1 MREGSVSARTG
12 GGDSSGWEEAHRGRR
27 GPQCRGRGRGARSTS
42 AAEPR
47 GRLQRRGERVVSGG
61 AGIETTREQGR
72 TADGDLGPFN
82 LGRELDERLDGSGER
97 VVGLGRVE
105 HEQVVVGRA
114 WAEERVLLE
123 RRNAGSP
130 VSPRVARRDSGGETH
145 EQRRKLWSPADDE
158 QQGREDVL
166 LGDRGQD
173 VLEPLDVVGVA
184 GRTVGARR
192 ARQRAHSRGGGRG
205 GRSASGRRTPTEGC
219 TQTRRG

>member
-1 MREGSVSARTG
+1 MLGREAVIVRGGKKRTEGDAVHSVEAEVEERVPRRPQSLEVGCSA
-12 GGDSSGWEEAHRGRR
+12 EASAWSAA
-27 GPQCRGRGRGARSTS
+27 GRGF
-42 AAEPR
+42 
-47 GRLQRRGERVVSGG
+47 
-61 AGIETTREQGR
+61 ETTREQGR